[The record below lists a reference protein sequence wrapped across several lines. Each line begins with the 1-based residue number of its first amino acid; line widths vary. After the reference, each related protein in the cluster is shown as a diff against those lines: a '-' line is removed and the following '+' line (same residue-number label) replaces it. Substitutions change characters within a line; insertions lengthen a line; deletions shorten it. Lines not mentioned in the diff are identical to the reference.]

1 MMKKMKMMKKN
12 EISETTKYD
21 IYYKFIN
28 IYFNIIFVNYYYNIQ
43 YYYLIYLNNN
53 KLKLYYLKYY

>member
-1 MMKKMKMMKKN
+1 MKKMKMMKKN

-28 IYFNIIFVNYYYNIQ
+28 IYFNIIFVNYQYNIQ
-43 YYYLIYLNNN
+43 YY
-53 KLKLYYLKYY
+53 